1 MSAFLFVEMF
11 YLVVIFINIPFV
23 KGRDTPSP
31 SSTPYS
37 CRQRNSGNSIAGN
50 MQEMNEMEKGVLL
63 QNGNP
68 SQSTYDYYSGRSNG
82 HESNYG

>member
-1 MSAFLFVEMF
+1 MF
-11 YLVVIFINIPFV
+11 YLVVIFINVPFV